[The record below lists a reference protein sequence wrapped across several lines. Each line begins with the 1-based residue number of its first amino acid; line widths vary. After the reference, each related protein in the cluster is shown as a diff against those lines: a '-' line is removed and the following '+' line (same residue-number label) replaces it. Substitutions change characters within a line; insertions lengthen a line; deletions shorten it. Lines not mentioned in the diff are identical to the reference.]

1 MDLLKTSAL
10 TAISTGVRILSGFII
25 NKVLAMYAGPLGLAI
40 VGQMQNFNSM
50 VMTFAKGGITQGI
63 VKYTAEYNTIEEKQ
77 KIFSTSIII
86 SLLSSVLVGIGL
98 FIFRDYFSYVI
109 LKGEQYGNVFAVF
122 GCTIILFA
130 FNSVF
135 MAILNG
141 QKEIKGFVI
150 ANILSSLFSLLI
162 TCLLVIEYS
171 LIGALYALVLSQ
183 SVVFFITLF
192 ITIKTNWFKLQYFI
206 NGIDRSSLKKLGKF
220 SLMAMVS
227 AVVVPVSHLCI
238 RNYIVENLSW
248 DSAGYWQGVWNISK
262 MYLLFI
268 TTSLGVYYTPKLSG
282 LKDKKSIRNEIFN
295 GYIKIIPI
303 VIVLA
308 LVIFTLKE
316 YVILI
321 AYSSEFI
328 PMNELFLWQLIGD
341 VIKISSYLIST
352 IMIAKAMTFTY
363 IFSEILFSVTYVL
376 LSYYLISKYNLIG
389 VTYAYALNYF
399 LYLSFIVLRF
409 RSLFYVK

>member
-1 MDLLKTSAL
+1 
-10 TAISTGVRILSGFII
+10 
-25 NKVLAMYAGPLGLAI
+25 
-40 VGQMQNFNSM
+40 
-50 VMTFAKGGITQGI
+50 
-63 VKYTAEYNTIEEKQ
+63 
-77 KIFSTSIII
+77 
-86 SLLSSVLVGIGL
+86 
-98 FIFRDYFSYVI
+98 
-109 LKGEQYGNVFAVF
+109 
-122 GCTIILFA
+122 
-130 FNSVF
+130 
-135 MAILNG
+135 
-141 QKEIKGFVI
+141 
-150 ANILSSLFSLLI
+150 
-162 TCLLVIEYS
+162 
-171 LIGALYALVLSQ
+171 
-183 SVVFFITLF
+183 
-192 ITIKTNWFKLQYFI
+192 
-206 NGIDRSSLKKLGKF
+206 
-220 SLMAMVS
+220 
-227 AVVVPVSHLCI
+227 
-238 RNYIVENLSW
+238 
-248 DSAGYWQGVWNISK
+248 